1 MADSPESILQMVR
14 KIDRGASLLVLLV
27 AFTALLAGRNDV
39 ALGIVLGGIASLI
52 NFRLLARNARR
63 MRDVKDPRQAARIS
77 FAGVGLRFPLMAIA
91 LAIALIFPEV
101 FSFAACAAGLF
112 ASHVVLVFNGLRV
125 ARG

>member
-1 MADSPESILQMVR
+1 MAETSESILQMVR
-14 KIDRGASLLVLLV
+14 KIDRGASMLVLLA
-27 AFTALLAGRNDV
+27 AFTALVAGHSNV
-39 ALGIVLGGIASLI
+39 ALGVVLGGIASLI

-63 MRDVKDPRQAARIS
+63 MQDVKDPRQAARMS
-77 FAGVGLRFPLMAIA
+77 FAGVGMRFPLMAIA

-112 ASHVVLVFNGLRV
+112 ASHVVLVFNGLRF